1 MGVNL
6 LGSRGDMPSSDISL
20 ESLLLTGV
28 SVGRGGGAG
37 DESGRGDID
46 RLDDCLDERRDGRG
60 VIYGVFAGEG
70 KAWPAAPFSS
80 SVSHM
85 VIVDRYILLETQFV
99 G

>member
-6 LGSRGDMPSSDISL
+6 LGSKGDMPSSDISL
-20 ESLLLTGV
+20 DNLLLRGV

-46 RLDDCLDERRDGRG
+46 RLNECLDERRDGRG
-60 VIYGVFAGEG
+60 VIYGVLAGEG

-80 SVSHM
+80 SVSHI
-85 VIVDRYILLETQFV
+85 VIVDKDVMLVTKLD